1 MRYVALNAT
10 KSATIDKDVKRT
22 YVVRL
27 LNSSLFYIYCASFLR
42 CIMPC
47 LFLHCIMPCLFLH
60 SIMSLL
66 FVFSLVL
73 THFLTFGR
81 MEHLHL
87 LLEEKYAKDH

>member
-47 LFLHCIMPCLFLH
+47 LFLH

-81 MEHLHL
+81 MEHPHL